1 MGNSEKCPDGKKY
14 HIPSL
19 ETEPILWYLHI
30 HMYIVNTC
38 LLYKLQMIH
47 ILLHLSTEGRIIA
60 MFGET
65 IIDMPIDGKSTL
77 GTVSKRLEYNVH
89 ESFGYLTGDYLVTI
103 GGTEGTETYVEYIGA
118 GTNIHPGRI
127 QYSCKLFVLEGQNH
141 FCFKISIVLHFQ
153 S

>member
-1 MGNSEKCPDGKKY
+1 M
-14 HIPSL
+14 
-19 ETEPILWYLHI
+19 
-30 HMYIVNTC
+30 
-38 LLYKLQMIH
+38 
-47 ILLHLSTEGRIIA
+47 STEGRIIA

-77 GTVSKRLEYNVH
+77 GFVSKRLEYNVH

-118 GTNIHPGRI
+118 GTNIHPGLI

-141 FCFKISIVLHFQ
+141 FFFKSY
-153 S
+153 

>member
-1 MGNSEKCPDGKKY
+1 
-14 HIPSL
+14 
-19 ETEPILWYLHI
+19 
-30 HMYIVNTC
+30 MYIVNTC
-38 LLYKLQMIH
+38 LLYKLQIIH

-65 IIDMPIDGKSTL
+65 IIDMPIDGKSTGL

-118 GTNIHPGRI
+118 GTNIHPGHI
-127 QYSCKLFVLEGQNH
+127 QYSCKHFVLNRRARPFLFSNLTSFAFPKLNVNNIQILVHTYSYSSRGNG
-141 FCFKISIVLHFQ
+141 S
-153 S
+153 

>member
-1 MGNSEKCPDGKKY
+1 MYLVGNSEKCPDGKKY
-14 HIPSL
+14 HILSL

-38 LLYKLQMIH
+38 LLYKLQIIH

-127 QYSCKLFVLEGQNH
+127 QYSCKLFV
-141 FCFKISIVLHFQ
+141 
-153 S
+153 

>member
-1 MGNSEKCPDGKKY
+1 M
-14 HIPSL
+14 
-19 ETEPILWYLHI
+19 
-30 HMYIVNTC
+30 
-38 LLYKLQMIH
+38 
-47 ILLHLSTEGRIIA
+47 HLSTEGRIIA

-127 QYSCKLFVLEGQNH
+127 QYSCKLFV
-141 FCFKISIVLHFQ
+141 
-153 S
+153 

>member
-1 MGNSEKCPDGKKY
+1 
-14 HIPSL
+14 
-19 ETEPILWYLHI
+19 
-30 HMYIVNTC
+30 
-38 LLYKLQMIH
+38 
-47 ILLHLSTEGRIIA
+47 

-127 QYSCKLFVLEGQNH
+127 QYSCKLFVLEEQNH
-141 FCFKISIVLHFQ
+141 FCFKISKAERQKPTGFGTYFFLFFKGKRKWTRMHGLVLSNQCRTPILLALQF
-153 S
+153 